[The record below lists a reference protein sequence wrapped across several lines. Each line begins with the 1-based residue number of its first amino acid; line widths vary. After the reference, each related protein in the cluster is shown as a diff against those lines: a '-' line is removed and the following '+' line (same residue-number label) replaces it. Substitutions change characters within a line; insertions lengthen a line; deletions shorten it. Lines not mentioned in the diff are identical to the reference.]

1 MPGHL
6 PKPALLLN
14 SLRKLNIWHR
24 AVTLAQNNSLGASM
38 KKKIAFLSIFKKYF
52 PHAKCLFSEVVRFL
66 NAGKTFGEL
75 KLADR
80 GKAEA
85 M

>member
-1 MPGHL
+1 MPRHL
-6 PKPALLLN
+6 LKPELLLN

-24 AVTLAQNNSLGASM
+24 AVTLAQNNSLGAPL
-38 KKKIAFLSIFKKYF
+38 KKIAFLSIFKKYF
-52 PHAKCLFSEVVRFL
+52 SHAKCLFSYVVRFL
-66 NAGKTFGEL
+66 KASKTFGEL

>member
-24 AVTLAQNNSLGASM
+24 AVTLAQNNSLGASL
-38 KKKIAFLSIFKKYF
+38 KKNAFLSIFKNHF